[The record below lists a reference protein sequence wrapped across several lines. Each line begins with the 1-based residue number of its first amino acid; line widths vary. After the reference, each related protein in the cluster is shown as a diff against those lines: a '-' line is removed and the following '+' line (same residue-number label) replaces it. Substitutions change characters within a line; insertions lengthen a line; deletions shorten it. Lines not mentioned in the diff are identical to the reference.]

1 MKFSRVGEH
10 TIKCVISEEEIFEMG
25 YTMDEIMSNGAKT
38 QEFMNYIFDL
48 AEQEFQ
54 VKFDMGVKT
63 VRADFLPDHT
73 LLLTFSEHPISSM
86 MEHLK
91 DVFDGIL
98 NSMPK
103 EKLEELKQNSGLEI
117 SEDED
122 EDIDESIRVVVLF
135 AFADSTVLETCARL
149 IDVSPVPPNELYK
162 YHNHYIITMD
172 LSDCTEPEVLRL
184 SVLMDEFGAK
194 IEVGADKRAFLKEHA
209 KVLLKDHA
217 IEQLRSI

>member
-10 TIKCVISEEEIFEMG
+10 TIKCVISEEEIFELG
-25 YTMDEIMSNGAKT
+25 FTMDEIMSNGAKT

-54 VKFDMGVKT
+54 IKFDMGVKT

-73 LLLTFSEHPISSM
+73 LLLTFSEHPISGM

-103 EKLEELKQNSGLEI
+103 EKLEEIRQAAGLETD
-117 SEDED
+117 SEE
-122 EDIDESIRVVVLF
+122 ESVRVVVLF
-135 AFADSTVLETCARL
+135 AFADMTVLEKYAGL
-149 IDVSPVPPNELYK
+149 VDLSPVPPNELYK
-162 YHNHYIITMD
+162 YRNRYVITMD

-184 SVLMDEFGAK
+184 SVLTDEFGAK
-194 IEVGADKRAFLKEHA
+194 IDVGAEKRAFLQEHA
-209 KVLLKDHA
+209 KVLLSERA

>member
-1 MKFSRVGEH
+1 
-10 TIKCVISEEEIFEMG
+10 
-25 YTMDEIMSNGAKT
+25 
-38 QEFMNYIFDL
+38 MNYIFDL

-117 SEDED
+117 SGDEEED
-122 EDIDESIRVVVLF
+122 DESIRVVVLF

-162 YHNHYIITMD
+162 YRNHYIITMD
-172 LSDCTEPEVLRL
+172 LSDCTEPEVMRL

-209 KVLLKDHA
+209 KVLLKEHA